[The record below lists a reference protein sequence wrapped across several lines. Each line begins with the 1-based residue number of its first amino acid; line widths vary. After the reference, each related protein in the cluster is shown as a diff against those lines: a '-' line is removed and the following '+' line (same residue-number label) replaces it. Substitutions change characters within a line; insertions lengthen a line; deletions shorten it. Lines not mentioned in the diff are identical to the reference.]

1 MVADMPSEPTGE
13 RLLARR
19 YRLVTQV
26 GRGGMGTV
34 WQAHDEVLG
43 RDVAVKEVIL
53 PHGLTDEERAVH
65 HKRTFREARTAARLG
80 HPGVVTVYDV
90 VEEDDRPW
98 IIMELIKARSLDQV
112 IKQDGPLETRRAA
125 EIGRQMLAALHAA
138 HDAGVLHRDVK
149 PSNVL
154 ITGTGRMGERA
165 VLTDFGIATASG
177 DATLTQTGLVMGSPA
192 YIAPERA
199 RGRTAGPAS
208 DLWSLGVTLY
218 AMMNG
223 KSPFERSEPM
233 AALVAVISD
242 EPDPPQ
248 NGGRLNPVIDGLLRK
263 NPDQRMDAI
272 EAGAL
277 LDEIVR
283 QETVDTQRTMA
294 VEFSMDEFSGAGA
307 QPPAPGTNEP
317 RSHGPETHG
326 PGSHGPGS
334 HGPETYGP
342 ETYGAQPYAE
352 AYAEPYPETYAPD
365 QPLPGEMDDPG
376 GATSVDPVR
385 AAGPEASEARPD
397 QLTSFDIPV
406 GKTARTG
413 KSGGSGKQGG
423 TGGRDGA
430 KAGPGETTPDP
441 DRVSS
446 WRSGPR
452 TEPTG
457 GAVPAAHGSL
467 GHGALKRG
475 PSGHADPGHGG
486 SGHGTATHFPPT
498 THATGRPALAS
509 NRNVLIIAV
518 VVLIVIVVIAS
529 IALANGGGDGKQ
541 ARKEGATTAATVT
554 STSAAPSGTPSA
566 GLPAGFTMHK
576 DRSGYTVPVPEGWSG
591 PERKNG
597 GDFFYSPD
605 RKVYFQIDQTDDP
618 GDSAIDDWRRQER
631 GGSGWPGYKLIGIEP
646 TGDEPPVPDT
656 GDGDDSADWEFT
668 FDGGGGRQHILNRG
682 FVTNGHGY
690 AILLRAPDEDWDKVF
705 SDLQPVY
712 RFFEP
717 ADD

>member
-1 MVADMPSEPTGE
+1 MPSEPTGE

-199 RGRTAGPAS
+199 RGRVAGPAS

-294 VEFSMDEFSGAGA
+294 VEFSMDELPGA
-307 QPPAPGTNEP
+307 QQAAPPPGANEP
-317 RSHGPETHG
+317 GSRG
-326 PGSHGPGS
+326 PGS
-334 HGPETYGP
+334 
-342 ETYGAQPYAE
+342 YGAQPYAE

-365 QPLPGEMDDPG
+365 QPVPAEMDDPG

-385 AAGPEASEARPD
+385 AAGPEAPEARPD
-397 QLTSFDIPV
+397 QLTSFDIPA
-406 GKTARTG
+406 GKAARPG
-413 KSGGSGKQGG
+413 KRGGPGKKDGSGRKDGPGEGGG
-423 TGGRDGA
+423 TGGGGGA
-430 KAGPGETTPDP
+430 KAGPGETAPDP

-457 GAVPAAHGSL
+457 GAVPSAHGSL
-467 GHGALKRG
+467 SHGALKRG
-475 PSGHADPGHGG
+475 PSGHAGPDHGG
-486 SGHGTATHFPPT
+486 PGHGTATHFPPT
-498 THATGRPALAS
+498 THATARPALAS

-518 VVLIVIVVIAS
+518 VVLIVIVVVAS
-529 IALANGGGDGKQ
+529 IALANGGGDGKK
-541 ARKEGATTAATVT
+541 ARNEGATTPVT
-554 STSAAPSGTPSA
+554 AGRTSSASTTSASPSGTPSA

-576 DRSGYTVPVPEGWSG
+576 DRSGYSVPVPEGWSG
-591 PERKNG
+591 PERDKG

-605 RKVYFQIDQTDDP
+605 RKVYIQIDQTDDP

-668 FDGGGGRQHILNRG
+668 FAGAGGRRQHVLNRG
-682 FVTNGHGY
+682 FVTDGHGY
-690 AILLRAPDEDWDKVF
+690 AILLRAPDKEWDKVF

-717 ADD
+717 AED

>member
-1 MVADMPSEPTGE
+1 MPSEPTGE

-98 IIMELIKARSLDQV
+98 IIMELIRARSLDQV
-112 IKQDGPLETRRAA
+112 IKQEGPLEVHRAA

-138 HDAGVLHRDVK
+138 HQAGVLHRDVK

-154 ITGTGRMGERA
+154 ITGAGRMGERA

-199 RGRTAGPAS
+199 RGRVAGPAS

-218 AMMNG
+218 AMVNG

-242 EPDPPQ
+242 EPDPPLK
-248 NGGRLNPVIDGLLRK
+248 GGRLIPVVDGLLRK
-263 NPDQRMDAI
+263 NPDERMDAI

-294 VEFSMDEFSGAGA
+294 VEFPLDEL
-307 QPPAPGTNEP
+307 PGPQMTT
-317 RSHGPETHG
+317 SDA
-326 PGSHGPGS
+326 
-334 HGPETYGP
+334 YG
-342 ETYGAQPYAE
+342 E

-365 QPLPGEMDDPG
+365 QPIPAEMDDPG
-376 GATSVDPVR
+376 GPTSLDPVGGTPR
-385 AAGPEASEARPD
+385 PETPDARPD
-397 QLTSFDIPV
+397 QLTSFDLPA
-406 GKTARTG
+406 GARPATKPGGAG
-413 KSGGSGKQGG
+413 KSGDAAEG
-423 TGGRDGA
+423 GA

-446 WRSGPR
+446 WRPGP
-452 TEPTG
+452 PTQ
-457 GAVPAAHGSL
+457 PAAS
-467 GHGALKRG
+467 KDG
-475 PSGHADPGHGG
+475 PPADP
-486 SGHGTATHFPPT
+486 TTHFPAT
-498 THATGRPALAS
+498 THPAARPALAS
-509 NRNVLIIAV
+509 NRNVLIVAAVALLIIV
-518 VVLIVIVVIAS
+518 VVAS
-529 IALANGGGDGKQ
+529 IALANGGGDGEKP
-541 ARKEGATTAATVT
+541 ARKGATTP
-554 STSAAPSGTPSA
+554 STKGRSAPPGSAKPSGTPNA
-566 GLPAGFTMHK
+566 GLPAGFRMHK
-576 DRSGYTVPVPEGWSG
+576 DRSGYSVPVPSGWSG
-591 PERKNG
+591 PERKPQGG

-605 RKVYFQIDQTDDP
+605 RKVYIQIDQTDDP
-618 GDSAIDDWRRQER
+618 GDSAIDDWKRQEDR
-631 GGSGWPGYKLIGIEP
+631 GPRFPGYKKIKIVP
-646 TGDEPPVPDT
+646 TGDQPPVPDT

-668 FDGGGGRQHILNRG
+668 YDGKSGRMHVLNRG
-682 FVTNGHGY
+682 FVASGHGY
-690 AILLRAPDEDWDKVF
+690 AILLCAPDKDWSKVHA
-705 SDLQPVY
+705 DLQPVY
-712 RFFEP
+712 RFFQP